1 MSVFVCLSIPLSLS
15 PLNQFAG
22 QRYVETCILVVW
34 KCHSTSF
41 LPFFQVILS
50 ELYST
55 GFQRSF
61 SDEDDLTA
69 IADSDVVYAFQ
80 APPLYSRGGST
91 TSHSGN
97 QLSQCDTVFVL
108 SVNWTSTQ
116 FSCLPFYA
124 VSGAFCL
131 VKCILLLMPGDSACS
146 VLCILPFLFL
156 YAWQTAPKQIKLRVI
171 HEFHILALSHPQR
184 RLL

>member
-1 MSVFVCLSIPLSLS
+1 MSIVFGECVYLLICIPLSLS
-15 PLNQFAG
+15 PLNSLAG
-22 QRYVETCILVVW
+22 QRQVETCLLVVW
-34 KCHSTSF
+34 KCHGTFF
-41 LPFFQVILS
+41 LPSFQVILS

-97 QLSQCDTVFVL
+97 QLSQRDTISGL
-108 SVNWTSTQ
+108 SVYWNSAR

-124 VSGAFCL
+124 VSAAFCL
-131 VKCILLLMPGDSACS
+131 VKCILVLMPGDSACS
-146 VLCILPFLFL
+146 VLCVLPFLFL
-156 YAWQTAPKQIKLRVI
+156 YVSLCMTNSSQTN
-171 HEFHILALSHPQR
+171 
-184 RLL
+184 

>member
-1 MSVFVCLSIPLSLS
+1 MSVFICIPLSLS

-22 QRYVETCILVVW
+22 QPQVETCLFEVW
-34 KCHSTSF
+34 KCHGTSF

-91 TSHSGN
+91 ASHSGN
-97 QLSQCDTVFVL
+97 QLSQRDTISVL
-108 SVNWTSTQ
+108 SVNWNSTR

-124 VSGAFCL
+124 VSAAFCL
-131 VKCILLLMPGDSACS
+131 VKCILILMPGDSGCS
-146 VLCILPFLFL
+146 VLCILPVLFL